1 MTRIDGTNAL
11 GTSRT
16 QAGSAAS
23 GVDSSRQANRGAEA
37 SEQLA
42 GPQDK
47 VSVSFRSRLMAEASN
62 AVATAPDVRQEKVL
76 ALKAQIANGTY
87 APDARDLA
95 ERLLGS
101 LTA

>member
-23 GVDSSRQANRGAEA
+23 GVDSSRQANRSEA

-76 ALKAQIANGTY
+76 ALKAQIANGSY
-87 APDARDLA
+87 APDPRDLA

>member
-1 MTRIDGTNAL
+1 MTRIDGSNAL

-16 QAGSAAS
+16 QAGSGISAA
-23 GVDSSRQANRGAEA
+23 DSARDKGRTEESAPL
-37 SEQLA
+37 S

-47 VSVSFRSRLMAEASN
+47 VSVSIRSKLMAEASS
-62 AVATAPDVRQEKVL
+62 AVASAPDVRQEKVL
-76 ALKAQIANGTY
+76 ALKAQIANGSY
-87 APDARDLA
+87 APSPRELA